1 MPMPIP
7 SSTLTEIE
15 LLIFDLDGTL
25 VDTKMDLAL
34 SVNAMRQQLGLSAL
48 PHEVITTYVGHGVA
62 ALIRRSLGEIASDDT
77 LQRGSEIFVEYYRHH
92 LLDNTIPYPGVP
104 EALEELRDRKM
115 SVLTNKPADM
125 SRKILAELG
134 LASYFGVIYGG
145 DSFPQRKPE
154 PIGVWKLM
162 EDLQVPAAKTM
173 MVGDSDTD
181 VLTGRNAK
189 VWTCAVTYGFGAAS
203 LKDTPPDLLLE
214 DLRELPPLLG
224 SQTS

>member
-1 MPMPIP
+1 MLIP
-7 SSTLTEIE
+7 PSTLTEIE

-34 SVNAMRQQLGLSAL
+34 SVNAMRQQMGLSPL
-48 PHEVITTYVGHGVA
+48 PHEVIATYVGHGVGP
-62 ALIRRSLGEIASDDT
+62 LIRRSLGANATDDAIE
-77 LQRGSEIFVEYYRHH
+77 RGSELFVEYYRHH
-92 LLDNTIPYPGVP
+92 LLDNTTLYPGVP
-104 EALEELRDRKM
+104 EALAELRGRKM
-115 SVLTNKPADM
+115 AVLTNKPTDM
-125 SRKILAELG
+125 SREILSGLG
-134 LASYFGVIYGG
+134 LASYFDFVYGG

-154 PIGVWKLM
+154 PMGVWKLM
-162 EDLQVPAAKTM
+162 EDLQMPAAKTM

-214 DLRELPPLLG
+214 DMRELPPLLRG
-224 SQTS
+224 RAS

>member
-1 MPMPIP
+1 MLIP
-7 SSTLTEIE
+7 PAILTEIE

-25 VDTKMDLAL
+25 VDTKLDLAL
-34 SVNAMRQQLGLSAL
+34 SVNAMRRQMGLSLL
-48 PHEVITTYVGHGVA
+48 PPEVIATYVGHGVGPFV
-62 ALIRRSLGEIASDDT
+62 RRALGENAT
-77 LQRGSEIFVEYYRHH
+77 EVAFQRGLGLFDEYYRRH
-92 LLDNTIPYPGVP
+92 LLDNTTLYPGVP
-104 EALEELRDRKM
+104 EALAELCDRKM
-115 SVLTNKPADM
+115 AVLTNKLTDI
-125 SRKILAELG
+125 SREILSGLG
-134 LASYFGVIYGG
+134 LASYFDFVYGE
-145 DSFPQRKPE
+145 DCFPPGKPE
-154 PIGVWKLM
+154 PMGVWKLM

-224 SQTS
+224 RAS